1 LISIIIVTH
10 SEDLAIGVTELAGQ
24 MAGEDPVPIFP
35 AGGTA
40 DGGLG
45 TSFEKVTEALE
56 QALEK
61 GEAALILMD
70 LGSAV
75 MVTQMAIEMLPPE
88 SQSRVQ
94 MTNAPLAEGAIAAV
108 VEAAGGGDLEAVRR
122 AAEQALASPKIPDT
136 APLGAQIEGETAQPT
151 EEAEPD
157 VGQKSIE
164 LTVPN
169 PTGLHARPASRFVRT
184 AMRFDADITVQNV
197 THGRPVANA
206 KSMMA
211 VANTG
216 TAWQGERIRITAR
229 GDDAEEALAALQALV
244 ESGFGEMDAVAE
256 GPRAEAPS
264 PTALAVSDVE
274 PEPSVVAPEVVVK
287 TEGKLQGIPASEG
300 FVVAPAFIYRP
311 DELDVQ
317 RWTVS
322 DTQGEIER
330 LGIALREAREQ
341 LTDLQGTV
349 AQHDEDVAEIF
360 EFQRMMLEDPTL
372 VESVEEEI
380 RRTTCNA
387 EAGVEQ
393 VFDEWARRFE
403 SGEDTVMRL
412 RAADVRDAGSRV
424 LRVLLG
430 AVEEVPLSTLPE
442 PVIVVAE
449 DLTPSDTARLDREK
463 AQGLCTAA
471 GGATSHVAI
480 LARMWNLP
488 AVVGLGH
495 TLLQIPEQTLLAI
508 DGDAGVV
515 EIDPAP
521 EVVQAYRQQREQRA
535 ARMAAAM
542 AEREAPA
549 ITKDGRRVEVVANI
563 GDVAT
568 AREAIDLGAE
578 GVGLLRTEFLYL
590 ERATVPDEE
599 EQFQAYRAI
608 ADVMGQRPL
617 IIRTLDVGGDKPLP
631 YVELEPEMNPFLGM
645 RAIRLSLRR
654 PELFQPQLRAILR
667 AGERRNVKVMFPLIA
682 TYDEVV
688 QAKEALQ
695 QAHETLSQEG
705 IPHAEDVEVG
715 IMVETPASALEA
727 DKIAPLVDFFSIGSN
742 DLTQYTL
749 AADRGNEQLG
759 QLFQALNPA
768 VLRLI
773 GRVIDAVHAAGKW
786 AGVCGELAGRRRAIP
801 ILLGLGLDEFSM
813 TPRAIPEAKQ
823 IIRSLTLTEAR
834 DIAQRAISM
843 KRVGDVNAYLD
854 SVLQDLELPTA
865 R

>member
-1 LISIIIVTH
+1 
-10 SEDLAIGVTELAGQ
+10 
-24 MAGEDPVPIFP
+24 MAGEQPVPIFP

-40 DGGLG
+40 EGDLG
-45 TSFEKVTEALE
+45 TSFEKVMQALE
-56 QALEK
+56 QALEE
-61 GEAALILMD
+61 GDDALIMVD

-75 MVTQMAIEMLPPE
+75 MTTQMAIEMLPPE
-88 SQSRVQ
+88 SQARVE
-94 MTNAPLAEGAIAAV
+94 MTNAPLTEGAIAAV

-122 AAEQALASPKIPDT
+122 AAEQALATPKIPEAAPVAAPVAAPLAAPIEAET
-136 APLGAQIEGETAQPT
+136 APPAG
-151 EEAEPD
+151 EAEAG
-157 VGQKSIE
+157 VEKKSVE
-164 LTVPN
+164 LIVPN

-216 TAWQGERIRITAR
+216 TAWQGERIRVTAR
-229 GDDAEEALAALQALV
+229 GDDADEALAALRALV

-256 GPRAEAPS
+256 RPVVEAPT
-264 PTALAVSDVE
+264 PPAVGRAE
-274 PEPSVVAPEVVVK
+274 PEPSTTPPEPVVK
-287 TEGKLQGIPASEG
+287 AEGKLQGIPASEG
-300 FVVAPAFIYRP
+300 FVVAPAFIYQP
-311 DELDVQ
+311 PELDV
-317 RWTVS
+317 RRRTVAET
-322 DTQGEIER
+322 DAEIARLQAALGEA
-330 LGIALREAREQ
+330 GGQ
-341 LTDLQGTV
+341 LMDLQEEV
-349 AQHDEDVAEIF
+349 AQRDEDVAEIF

-372 VESVEEEI
+372 VERIEDVM
-380 RRTTCNA
+380 RRTSCNA
-387 EAGVEQ
+387 EAAVEQ
-393 VFDEWARRFE
+393 VISEWVTRFE

-412 RAADVRDAGSRV
+412 RAADVRDAGNRV
-424 LRVLLG
+424 LRVLLD
-430 AVEEVPLSTLPE
+430 AEEAQPLSALPE

-463 AQGLCTAA
+463 ARGLCTAA

-495 TLLQIPEQTLLAI
+495 TVLQIPEQTLLAI

-515 EIDPAP
+515 EIDPP
-521 EVVQAYRQQREQRA
+521 PDVIEAYKERREQRA
-535 ARMAAAM
+535 ARLAAAM
-542 AEREAPA
+542 ADREAAA
-549 ITKDGRRVEVVANI
+549 ITRDGHRVEVVANI
-563 GDVAT
+563 GDVAS
-568 AREAIDLGAE
+568 AQEAIEFGAE

-599 EQFQAYRAI
+599 EQYQAYRAI

-631 YVELEPEMNPFLGM
+631 YIDLEPEMNPFLGV
-645 RAIRLSLRR
+645 RAIRLSLQR

-667 AGERRNVKVMFPLIA
+667 AGEGYNVKVMFPLIA

-695 QAHETLSQEG
+695 KAQEDLSREEV
-705 IPHAEDVEVG
+705 PHAQNVEVG

-727 DKIAPLVDFFSIGSN
+727 DNIARLVDFFSIGSN

-749 AADRGNEQLG
+749 ATDRGNKQLG
-759 QLFQALNPA
+759 HLFQPLDPA

-773 GRVIDAVHAAGKW
+773 SRVIDAAHAAGKW
-786 AGVCGELAGRRRAIP
+786 AGLCGELAGRRQAIAV
-801 ILLGLGLDEFSM
+801 LLGLGLDEFSM

-823 IIRSLTLTEAR
+823 IIRSLTLAEAKEV
-834 DIAQRAISM
+834 AQQALSL
-843 KRVGDVNAYLD
+843 KTASEVSAYLD
-854 SVLQDLELPTA
+854 TVLQQLELPQND
-865 R
+865 

>member
-10 SEDLAIGVTELAGQ
+10 SEELAIGVTELASQ
-24 MAGEDPVPIFP
+24 MAGEDPVPVFP

-56 QALEK
+56 QALDK
-61 GEAALILMD
+61 GDAALILMD

-75 MVTQMAIEMLPPE
+75 MVTQMAIEMLPPD

-122 AAEQALASPKIPDT
+122 AAEQALASPKIPEAAVAPPIEADAAPT
-136 APLGAQIEGETAQPT
+136 AR
-151 EEAEPD
+151 EAEP
-157 VGQKSIE
+157 VFEKKSIDIV
-164 LTVPN
+164 VPN

-184 AMRFDADITVQNV
+184 AMRFKADITVQNV
-197 THGRPVANA
+197 THNRPVANA

-216 TAWQGERIRITAR
+216 TAWQGEMIRITAQ
-229 GDDAEEALAALQALV
+229 GEDADEALAALKALV
-244 ESGFGEMDAVAE
+244 ESGFGEMEAVTERPA
-256 GPRAEAPS
+256 AEAPS
-264 PTALAVSDVE
+264 ATAPAARRVTVE
-274 PEPSVVAPEVVVK
+274 PETVAPEPVVK
-287 TEGKLQGIPASEG
+287 AEGRLQGIPASEG
-300 FVVAPAFIYRP
+300 FVVAPAFIYRSP
-311 DELDVQ
+311 ELDVS
-317 RWTVS
+317 RKTVGDVES
-322 DTQGEIER
+322 GIAR
-330 LGIALREAREQ
+330 LGTALREAGDQ
-341 LTDLQGTV
+341 LTDLQEEV
-349 AQHDEDVAEIF
+349 AQQDEDVAEIF

-372 VESVEEEI
+372 VERIEEEI
-380 RRTTCNA
+380 RRTSCNA
-387 EAGVEQ
+387 EAAVEQ
-393 VFDEWARRFE
+393 VIGEWVSRFE
-403 SGEDTVMRL
+403 SGGDTVMRL
-412 RAADVRDAGSRV
+412 RAADVRDAGTRV

-430 AVEEVPLSTLPE
+430 AAEEQPLSALPE

-463 AQGLCTAA
+463 ARGLCTAA

-488 AVVGLGH
+488 AVVGLGN
-495 TLLQIPEQTLLAI
+495 TVLQIPEQTPLAI

-515 EIDPAP
+515 EIDPPA
-521 EVVQAYRQQREQRA
+521 EIIEEYRERRAKRA

-542 AEREAPA
+542 ADREEAA
-549 ITKDGRRVEVVANI
+549 MTKDGHRVEVVANI
-563 GDVAT
+563 GDVAS

-590 ERATVPDEE
+590 ERATMPNEE
-599 EQFQAYRAI
+599 EQYQAYRAI

-631 YVELEPEMNPFLGM
+631 YIDLEPEMNPFLGV

-654 PELFQPQLRAILR
+654 PALFQPQLRAILR
-667 AGERRNVKVMFPLIA
+667 AGEGRNVKVMFPLIA

-688 QAKEALQ
+688 QAKQALRQAQEAL
-695 QAHETLSQEG
+695 AREG

-727 DKIAPLVDFFSIGSN
+727 DNMVELVDFFSIGSN

-749 AADRGNEQLG
+749 ACDRGNEQLG
-759 QLFQALNPA
+759 YLFQAMDPA

-773 GRVIDAVHAAGKW
+773 GRVIDAAHAAGKW
-786 AGVCGELAGRRRAIP
+786 VGLCGELAGRRPAIP
-801 ILLGLGLDEFSM
+801 VLLGLGLDEFSM

-823 IIRSLTLTEAR
+823 IIRSLTLAEAE
-834 DIAQRAISM
+834 DIAQRAISL
-843 KRVGDVNAYLD
+843 KTAGEVNEYLD
-854 SVLQDLELPTA
+854 SVLDDLELPTVK
-865 R
+865 